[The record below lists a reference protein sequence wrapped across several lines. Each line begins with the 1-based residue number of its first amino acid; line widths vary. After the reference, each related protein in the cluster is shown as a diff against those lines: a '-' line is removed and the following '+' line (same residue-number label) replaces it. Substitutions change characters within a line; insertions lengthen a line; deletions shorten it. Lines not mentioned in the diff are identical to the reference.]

1 MKICLEGDLPVPVC
15 CRTICALSTVNPTA
29 FLPALSSRLLG
40 TQQGKSLGMEES
52 PNQEGRIGTCRGCRR
67 AAWHHP
73 PDRALLLEFMVGVL
87 PELWELFD
95 YICSHSLRREAFVS

>member
-1 MKICLEGDLPVPVC
+1 MKICLERDLPVPAC
-15 CRTICALSTVNPTA
+15 CRTIHALSTVNPTA

-67 AAWHHP
+67 LLGTTHLTEQ
-73 PDRALLLEFMVGVL
+73 LLLKFMVGVL